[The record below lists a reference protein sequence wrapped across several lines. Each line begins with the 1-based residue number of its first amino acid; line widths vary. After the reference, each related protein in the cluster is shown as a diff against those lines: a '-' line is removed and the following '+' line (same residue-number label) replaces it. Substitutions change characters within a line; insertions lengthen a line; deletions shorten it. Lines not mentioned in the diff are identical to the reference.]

1 MAAGIDVLGPYG
13 PAEFKETNL
22 GPALNAGSTARVSG
36 LLSHTMSEDIA
47 AVGGTVVSCE
57 PISVLGNVYL
67 IVYTSS

>member
-22 GPALNAGSTARVSG
+22 GASASGTRASG
-36 LLSHTMSEDIA
+36 LLSDTMTTDIA

-67 IVYTSS
+67 VVYTSS